1 MELTAPVDDSD
12 HTLLLPHEEKPVR
25 VQRAGARAACVLICD
40 HAGRRV
46 PERLG
51 DLGVAAPD
59 WDRHIA
65 WDIGAAALTERLGEA
80 LEACTVMQAY
90 SRLVIDCNR
99 DPGRAD
105 CTPVMSDG
113 TPVPGNMGLT
123 PGRAAARVAQ
133 IHAPYHAA
141 IAAELDARAASGR
154 PALPVFVHSFTPR
167 MNGLDR
173 PWSFGVLHEGGS
185 RLSLAM
191 LAALREEA
199 GHLTGDNEPY
209 AMNDQDHSAPRH
221 ALARGLDYLEL
232 EVRQD
237 LIADAAGVERVADIL
252 LRRLAEARAA
262 TGGAAA

>member
-1 MELTAPVDDSD
+1 MELTAPVDDSS
-12 HTLLLPHEEKPVR
+12 HTLLLAHEEKPSI
-25 VQRAGARAACVLICD
+25 VQRAGAPAAYVLICD
-40 HAGRRV
+40 HAGRRT

-59 WDRHIA
+59 WERHIA
-65 WDIGAAALTERLGEA
+65 WDIGAAALTTRLGEA
-80 LEACTVMQAY
+80 LDACAYLQAY

-99 DPGRAD
+99 DPDRAD
-105 CTPVMSDG
+105 CIPLVSNG
-113 TPVPGNMGLT
+113 TPIPGNAGLS
-123 PGRAAARVAQ
+123 PAQAAARVAE
-133 IHAPYHAA
+133 IHAPHHGA
-141 IAAELDARAASGR
+141 IAAELDARAAAER

-167 MNGLDR
+167 MNGVDR
-173 PWSFGVLHEGGS
+173 PWSFGVLHEGS
-185 RLSLAM
+185 SPLSLAM

-221 ALARGLDYLEL
+221 ALSRGLDYLEL

-252 LRRLAEARAA
+252 LRRLAQ
-262 TGGAAA
+262 AAAAVGAPA